1 MVAAVALFSTFAI
14 PLARGAKDDMMK
26 VSWTPSLTKCK
37 RVQTQFD
44 VMTGNYIYQG
54 TRNDGNPYYARVFG
68 GKRFYLY
75 YESACEGKNRY
86 LTSGGG
92 GHSECCKI

>member
-14 PLARGAKDDMMK
+14 PLARGAKNDMMK
-26 VSWTPSLTKCK
+26 VSWTPSWNMCI

-44 VMTGNYIYQG
+44 GMTGHYIYQG
-54 TRNDGNPYYARVFG
+54 TRNDGNPYYARDFG
-68 GKRFYLY
+68 VKRFYLY

-86 LTSGGG
+86 ITSGGG
-92 GHSECCKI
+92 RP